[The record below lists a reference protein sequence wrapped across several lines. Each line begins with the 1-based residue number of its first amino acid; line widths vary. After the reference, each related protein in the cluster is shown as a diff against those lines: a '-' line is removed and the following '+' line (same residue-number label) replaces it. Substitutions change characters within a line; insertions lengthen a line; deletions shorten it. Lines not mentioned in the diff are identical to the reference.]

1 MLRGMKTPSPRP
13 ASPGVVG
20 RVTGALD
27 GFIQRWLPEPLVIV
41 IGLTFFVFALGIV
54 VEGASPTAM
63 VGYFGDGFWN
73 LLTFAMQMA
82 LVLVTG
88 FVFASTP
95 LFARLLGAIARRAR
109 TPGQAIVLV
118 TLVSLAASWINWG
131 FGLVIG
137 ALFAKR
143 LAREVPEV
151 DYRVL
156 IASGYSGFLIWHAGL
171 SGSIPLTAATP
182 GNFLEDEIGLIPA
195 SATIFS
201 PANLILLAVI
211 CAGLP
216 FLNRM
221 MLNHGGPVTRA
232 GDVHLGDQDERRVH
246 VDGPTPAQRLERWP
260 WLGRA
265 VGVFGLAFLALQVAR
280 GEFALT
286 LNTVNFAFLFAGLL
300 LHGSARDFLDALDE
314 AVKGVGGILIQ
325 FPFYAG
331 VMGMMVG
338 SGLAA
343 SVTDLFVGGANAT
356 VLPLLAFLSA
366 GVVNVLVPSGGG
378 QWAVQGPIVMP
389 AAEALGADM
398 PRVLLAIAWGDAW
411 TNMIQPFWALPALA
425 VAGLSARDIMGFCVL
440 VLIASGAVLMLGL
453 TFLP

>member
-1 MLRGMKTPSPRP
+1 MSDISSPS
-13 ASPGVVG
+13 SGFIG
-20 RVTGALD
+20 RLTGALD

-41 IGLTFFVFALGIV
+41 MLLTGFVFLCGIV
-54 VEGASPTAM
+54 FEGASPVEM
-63 VGYFGDGFWN
+63 VTYFGEGFWD

-95 LFARLLGAIARRAR
+95 LFGRLLGWIARRAK
-109 TPGQAIVLV
+109 TSGQAIMLV
-118 TLVSLAASWINWG
+118 TVVSLAASWINWG

-143 LAREVPEV
+143 LAKEVADC

-156 IASGYSGFLIWHAGL
+156 IAAGYSGFLIWHAGL

-182 GNFLEDEIGLIPA
+182 GNFLEEEIGLIPA
-195 SATIFS
+195 SETIFS
-201 PANLILLAVI
+201 SANLILLGII
-211 CAGLP
+211 CVGLP

-221 MLNHGGPVTRA
+221 MLNHGGRVVRA
-232 GDVHLGDQDERRVH
+232 GDVQLESQE
-246 VDGPTPAQRLERWP
+246 DGHAEVVRDTPAAKLEHAP
-260 WLGRA
+260 WLGWG
-265 VGVFGLAFLALQVAR
+265 VGGFGLAFLALQVAG

-300 LHGSARDFLDALDE
+300 LHGSARNFLRALDS

-338 SGLAA
+338 SGLAG
-343 SVTDLFVGGANAT
+343 SLTDVFVGGANAT
-356 VLPLLAFLSA
+356 ILPLLAFLSA

-389 AAEALGADM
+389 AAEALGADKA
-398 PRVLLAIAWGDAW
+398 RVLLAIAWGDAW

-440 VLIASGAVLMLGL
+440 VLLASGAVLALGL

>member
-1 MLRGMKTPSPRP
+1 MSDNSPSP
-13 ASPGVVG
+13 GFIG
-20 RVTGALD
+20 RLTGALD
-27 GFIQRWLPEPLVIV
+27 AFIQRWLPEPLVIV
-41 IGLTFFVFALGIV
+41 ILLTFFVFAAGILF
-54 VEGASPTAM
+54 EGASPVAM
-63 VGYFGDGFWN
+63 IGYFGDGFWN

-95 LFARLLGAIARRAR
+95 LFGRLLGAIARRAS

-118 TLVSLAASWINWG
+118 TLVSLAASFVNWG

-156 IASGYSGFLIWHAGL
+156 IAAGYSGFLIWHAGL

-195 SATIFS
+195 SETIFA
-201 PANLILLAVI
+201 PFNLILLAVI
-211 CAGLP
+211 AVGLP
-216 FLNRM
+216 FLNRT
-221 MLNHGGPVTRA
+221 MLNHGGRVVRA
-232 GDVHLGDQDERRVH
+232 GDLHLEDADEGTPH
-246 VDGPTPAQRLERWP
+246 VKADTPAARLETAR
-260 WLGRA
+260 WLGW
-265 VGVFGLAFLALQVAR
+265 GIGGFGLAYIALQVLTGA
-280 GEFALT
+280 FALT

-300 LHGSARDFLDALDE
+300 LHGSARNFLDALDA

-343 SVTDLFVGGANAT
+343 SLTDLFVGGANAT
-356 VLPLLAFLSA
+356 VLPVLAFLSA
-366 GVVNVLVPSGGG
+366 GIVNVLVPSGGG

-389 AAEALGADM
+389 AAEALGADKA
-398 PRVLLAIAWGDAW
+398 RVLMAIAWGDAW

-440 VLIASGAVLMLGL
+440 VLFVSGAVLMLGL

>member
-1 MLRGMKTPSPRP
+1 MAQTPP
-13 ASPGVVG
+13 SPGVVG
-20 RVTGALD
+20 RLTGALD
-27 GFIQRWLPEPLVIV
+27 SFIQKYLPDPLVIV
-41 IGLTFFVFALGIV
+41 ILLTLFVFGLGIAV
-54 VEGASPTAM
+54 QGATPVEM

-95 LFARLLGAIARRAR
+95 LFGRLLGALARRAS

-118 TLVSLAASWINWG
+118 TLVSLAASFVNWG

-156 IASGYSGFLIWHAGL
+156 IAAGYSGFLIWHAGM

-182 GNFLEDEIGLIPA
+182 GNFLEEEIGLIPA
-195 SATIFS
+195 SQTIFA
-201 PANLILLAVI
+201 PFNLILLAVI
-211 CAGLP
+211 ACGLP

-221 MLNHGGPVTRA
+221 MLNHGGRVLRA
-232 GDVHLGDQDERRVH
+232 GDVGLDDRNDDHPEVSPR
-246 VDGPTPAQRLERWP
+246 TPAGRLEHWP
-260 WLGRA
+260 WLGRL
-265 VGVFGLAFLALQVAR
+265 VGIFGLAFLAVQVAR

-286 LNTVNFAFLFAGLL
+286 LNTVNFGFLFAGLL
-300 LHGSARDFLDALDE
+300 LHGSAHDFLRAVDD

-343 SVTDLFVGGANAT
+343 SLTDLFVDGANAT
-356 VLPLLAFLSA
+356 ILPLLAFLSA
-366 GVVNVLVPSGGG
+366 GFVNVLVPSGGG
-378 QWAVQGPIVMP
+378 QWAVQGPIIMP
-389 AAEALGADM
+389 AAEALGADKA
-398 PRVLLAIAWGDAW
+398 RVLMAIAWGDAW

-440 VLIASGAVLMLGL
+440 VLIVSGAVLMLGL